1 LEVWV
6 PLLPSRFRKG
16 KRRVEPRFGVECQP
30 RYVQQG
36 GQWRLSQI
44 TLTIR
49 NEADI
54 PHRVDE
60 ALIRYDDG
68 RVGYTLPLDVQ
79 LKDNIPA
86 HSSVSFQVRVSDLLD
101 PGAAARFWIV
111 IYRGRH
117 GQRLEWSSKAEPFVG
132 TGPRPAAG

>member
-1 LEVWV
+1 V

-16 KRRVEPRFGVECQP
+16 KRRVEPRFRVECQP
-30 RYVQQG
+30 TYAQDA
-36 GQWRLSQI
+36 GQWRLTQI

-49 NEADI
+49 NDADV

-68 RVGYTLPLDVQ
+68 RVGYRLPLDVQ
-79 LKDNIPA
+79 LKDDIPA
-86 HSSVSFQVRVSDLLD
+86 HRSVSFQVPANQLLD
-101 PGAAARFWIV
+101 PPAARFWIV

-132 TGPRPAAG
+132 SGPVAE

>member
-1 LEVWV
+1 MPLV
-6 PLLPSRFRKG
+6 PTRFRKG

-30 RYVQQG
+30 RYLHQD
-36 GQWRLSQI
+36 GQWRLTAI

-49 NEADI
+49 NQADI

-68 RVGYTLPLDVQ
+68 RVGYRLPLDVQ

-86 HSSVSFQVRVSDLLD
+86 HQAVSFQVPLDQMLD
-101 PGAAARFWIV
+101 PGPAARFWIV
-111 IYRGRH
+111 TYRGRH
-117 GQRLEWSSKAEPFVG
+117 GQRLEWSSKAEPFIG
-132 TGPRPAAG
+132 TGPGPTPA